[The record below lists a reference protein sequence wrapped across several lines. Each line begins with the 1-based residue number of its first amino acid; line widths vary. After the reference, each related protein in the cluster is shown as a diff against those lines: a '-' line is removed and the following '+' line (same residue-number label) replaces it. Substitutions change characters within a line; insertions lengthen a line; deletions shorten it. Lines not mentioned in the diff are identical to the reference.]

1 MLTPCRTFLAAPTPP
16 TALVSSM
23 IHAIIE
29 DSPNTF
35 YDLDVVVDIVKKVQ
49 ASVSSG
55 SSGISR
61 PAREARDLM
70 KSLDRWEHDQEV
82 QDML

>member
-1 MLTPCRTFLAAPTPP
+1 
-16 TALVSSM
+16 M
-23 IHAIIE
+23 IFAILE
-29 DSPNTF
+29 DSPDTF

-49 ASVSSG
+49 ASVGSG

-70 KSLDRWEHDQEV
+70 KSLTRWEHDQEV